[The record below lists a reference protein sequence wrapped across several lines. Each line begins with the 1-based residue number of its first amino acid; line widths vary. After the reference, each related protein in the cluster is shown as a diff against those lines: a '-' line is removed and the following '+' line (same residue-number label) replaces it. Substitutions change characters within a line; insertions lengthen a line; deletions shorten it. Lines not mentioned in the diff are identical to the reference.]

1 MVANN
6 LMTKT
11 RRYNVHTLS
20 DNHAT
25 NITNWNSFYLGVFNL
40 PESKQKPQSHH
51 NRTFWHYYGANYLV

>member
-25 NITNWNSFYLGVFNL
+25 NITNWNSFCLGVFDL
-40 PESKQKPQSHH
+40 S
-51 NRTFWHYYGANYLV
+51 